1 MKSNW
6 PAINLSFDS
15 ILSLIFALFTITVSI
30 WYIYG
35 LWKLKGMENSIFEV
49 KDKID
54 NLETTIYNKVKNSGM
69 VNQNQL
75 DRMVARDRKPLEVQL
90 ETLKLRRQYF
100 LDKFPLLS
108 IFRR

>member
-1 MKSNW
+1 MIFSY
-6 PAINLSFDS
+6 DS
-15 ILSLIFALFTITVSI
+15 LLSLMLSLLTIAVLI

-35 LWKLKGMENSIFEV
+35 LWRLRSMENDIFEV

-54 NLETTIYNKVKNSGM
+54 NLETTIYNKVRNSGM

-75 DRMVARDRKPLEVQL
+75 DRMVARDRKPLEAQF
-90 ETLKLRRQYF
+90 ETLKLKRQYF

-108 IFRR
+108 IFKK